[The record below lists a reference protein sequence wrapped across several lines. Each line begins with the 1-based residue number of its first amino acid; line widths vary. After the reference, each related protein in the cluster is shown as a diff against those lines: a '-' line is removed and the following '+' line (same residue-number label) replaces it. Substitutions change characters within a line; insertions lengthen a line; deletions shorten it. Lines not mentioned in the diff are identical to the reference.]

1 MAYLGNLEGTGF
13 SKIDKQSFNGNN
25 SNTQF
30 TLRHKVSQP
39 EHIEVFVENVRQDP
53 HSAYT
58 VSGNTLTFTGTPSS
72 IHPFIKSLFL
82 PSLNTGFNFF
92 FFFGT

>member
-58 VSGNTLTFTGTPSS
+58 VSGNQQVLETFMLFILVEQS
-72 IHPFIKSLFL
+72 IQLKYHQDKI
-82 PSLNTGFNFF
+82 
-92 FFFGT
+92 